1 MLNLRH
7 DQDLPQAFNVTD
19 AEKDLL
25 HELIAQVA
33 KAKGTSKVTWAIQR
47 LWIDERFSDNLRAM
61 ALFLLGYSYAIQSEK
76 GGEEWKK

>member
-7 DQDLPQAFNVTD
+7 DQNLPQAFNVTD
-19 AEKDLL
+19 AEIDLL

-61 ALFLLGYSYAIQSEK
+61 ALFLLGYSYAIQKWE
-76 GGEEWKK
+76 GR